1 MSDCYHEYQPLQVPG
16 KDFYICP
23 KCNDVIRIKSITR
36 PKDSRWKSVTEVGF
50 NTAIGFIINFAANYF
65 ILPHYGVP
73 ANPEIF
79 LVIGI
84 WYTLISIIRA
94 YGLRRF
100 FESMGKNEN
109 AYTLILRLKK
119 KLLRK

>member
-16 KDFYICP
+16 KNFYICP
-23 KCNDVIRIKSITR
+23 ICNDIIRIKSITHI
-36 PKDSRWKSVTEVGF
+36 KDSRWKSATEVAF
-50 NTAIGFIINFAANYF
+50 NTAIGFIINFLANYL

-79 LVIGI
+79 LVIGV

-109 AYTLILRLKK
+109 FYTLILRLKK
-119 KLLRK
+119 KILRK